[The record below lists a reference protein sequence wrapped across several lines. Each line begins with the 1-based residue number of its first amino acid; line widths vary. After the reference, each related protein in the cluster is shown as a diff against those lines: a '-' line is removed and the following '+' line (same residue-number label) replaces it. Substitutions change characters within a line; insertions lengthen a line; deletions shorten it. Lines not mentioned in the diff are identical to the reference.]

1 MIVDG
6 AFNFQTLA
14 TTSIT
19 TWHYS
24 TVTSDVGRANMTFSS
39 CQAERD
45 LRDLI
50 GGMNFSSIDMCK
62 ILINDAKSIGRVGV
76 IENACFCLQDI
87 PPMLHLSNNSK

>member
-1 MIVDG
+1 MTVDG
-6 AFNFQTLA
+6 AFNSQMLA

-19 TWHYS
+19 TWHCS
-24 TVTSDVGRANMTFSS
+24 IVASDVGRANITFSS

-62 ILINDAKSIGRVGV
+62 ILIDDAKSIGRVGV
-76 IENACFCLQDI
+76 VENACFCLQDI
-87 PPMLHLSNNSK
+87 PPMLYLSNDSK